1 MLRRVMGWGKLLF
14 KQVDR
19 NMKIII
25 TDNSFITIAALFL
38 IGLGNG
44 PMFPNLNYLTPEQFG
59 EERSAA
65 LIGAQM
71 AVANTAIVVSPL
83 FFGFLGQAL
92 GMGLFGYFLLFFYVF
107 LIIGVILNRRQFKFS
122 SANAI

>member
-1 MLRRVMGWGKLLF
+1 MMIAC
-14 KQVDR
+14 VD
-19 NMKIII
+19 NYGY
-25 TDNSFITIAALFL
+25 NTIME
-38 IGLGNG
+38 IW
-44 PMFPNLNYLTPEQFG
+44 
-59 EERSAA
+59 
-65 LIGAQM
+65 

-122 SANAI
+122 SANTI

>member
-1 MLRRVMGWGKLLF
+1 
-14 KQVDR
+14 
-19 NMKIII
+19 
-25 TDNSFITIAALFL
+25 
-38 IGLGNG
+38 
-44 PMFPNLNYLTPEQFG
+44 MFPNLNYLTPEQFG